1 MTRRPNPP
9 MEINRRKNQ
18 TNFLKER
25 KKEKEE
31 NKSLEVSLSLPTR

>member
-1 MTRRPNPP
+1 VFGITNPP
-9 MEINRRKNQ
+9 TEINKRKNQ

-31 NKSLEVSLSLPTR
+31 NKSPEVSLSLPTR